1 MKSKLNG
8 KPLLQALSGQV
19 QKPVPFWLMRQAGR
33 YLPEYRK
40 LRASAGN
47 FLDFCLTPALAVEA
61 TLQPIRRFHMDAA
74 ILFSD
79 ILVVPLAL
87 GQKVEF
93 REGEGPVL
101 EAVRGAVDLAALN
114 PRDVRARLA
123 PVYEALDRLTGE
135 LDPNT
140 ALIGFAG
147 APWTLAAYMVEGGT
161 SKDFAHV
168 RAWAQRPDFDALIGL
183 LTEAVATHL
192 IAQCDAG
199 AEAVQIFDSWAGILD
214 GADLRRLVIA
224 PTAEIVRRLKVKHP
238 LVPVIGFPRGIGAHY
253 PTYARQT
260 GVDALS
266 LDQTVVP
273 EWAARELQPLCPVQG
288 NLDPQVLVQGGEA
301 LRQAVARILAA
312 LAGGPFVFNLGHGV
326 VPETPVEHVAELTAI
341 LRGTRD

>member
-1 MKSKLNG
+1 MKSELNR
-8 KPLLQALSGQV
+8 KPLLKALSGQA

-101 EAVRGAVDLAALN
+101 EAVRSAADLAALDS
-114 PRDVRARLA
+114 RHLTVRLA
-123 PVYEALDRLTGE
+123 AVYEALDRLTAE
-135 LDPNT
+135 LDPQT
-140 ALIGFAG
+140 TLIGFAG

-161 SKDFAHV
+161 SKDFAQV
-168 RAWAQRPDFDALIGL
+168 RAWARRPDFDALISL
-183 LTEAVATHL
+183 LTEAVANHL

-199 AEAVQIFDSWAGILD
+199 AEAVQIFDSWAGILE
-214 GADLRRLVIA
+214 GADLRRFVIA

-253 PTYARQT
+253 PAYARQT

-266 LDQTVVP
+266 LDQTVAP

-288 NLDPQVLVQGGEA
+288 NLDPQVLLQGGEA

-341 LRGTRD
+341 LRGAGD

>member
-101 EAVRGAVDLAALN
+101 EAVRGAVDLAGLN